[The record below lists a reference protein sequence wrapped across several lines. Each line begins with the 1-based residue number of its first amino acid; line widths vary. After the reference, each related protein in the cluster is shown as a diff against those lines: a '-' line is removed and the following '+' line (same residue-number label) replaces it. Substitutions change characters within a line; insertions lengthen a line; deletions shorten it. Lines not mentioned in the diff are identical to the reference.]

1 MRLTDLKE
9 GVPKTLGIGV
19 EIEIHQEKMK
29 ELYSSTQSI
38 LKVRK
43 AKSFNFIPMAPVPI
57 AHNSYRDGTL

>member
-29 ELYSSTQSI
+29 ELYSRTP
-38 LKVRK
+38 R
-43 AKSFNFIPMAPVPI
+43 N
-57 AHNSYRDGTL
+57 T

>member
-29 ELYSSTQSI
+29 ELYSRTLRNTQSTQRQI
-38 LKVRK
+38 
-43 AKSFNFIPMAPVPI
+43 IDI
-57 AHNSYRDGTL
+57 NSDGSR